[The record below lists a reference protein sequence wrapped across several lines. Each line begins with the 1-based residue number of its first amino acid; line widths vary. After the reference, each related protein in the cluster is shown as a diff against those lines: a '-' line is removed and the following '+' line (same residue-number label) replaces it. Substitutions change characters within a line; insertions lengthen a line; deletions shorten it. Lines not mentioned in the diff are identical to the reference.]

1 MQYGHF
7 LSIGHL
13 GQCPVLP
20 AQPLIHPR
28 AKSRNPLSRPAL
40 RGGVARPG
48 VLATPGLYPALKPT
62 PRFSSAQAP
71 YSSLCRLRQS
81 SLISLRLLS
90 SPRPLRWVVGWFS
103 PHGRNTAFSCLRVH
117 GCFPIPKRPH
127 SGQQAV
133 TRSFPAPAGVLPPA
147 GARRPAPVLPAGWHS
162 GHQSPLRWAGG

>member
-62 PRFSSAQAP
+62 PRFSSAAH
-71 YSSLCRLRQS
+71 SFRCA
-81 SLISLRLLS
+81 S
-90 SPRPLRWVVGWFS
+90 SPAHDRCAGSWAGFRHTAEIRRS
-103 PHGRNTAFSCLRVH
+103 PACGYTDAS
-117 GCFPIPKRPH
+117 PASKRPH
-127 SGQQAV
+127 SGPQAV
-133 TRSFPAPAGVLPPA
+133 TRGFPALAGVSPPA
-147 GARRPAPVLPAGWHS
+147 GARRPVPVLPAGWHS
-162 GHQSPLRWAGG
+162 GHRSPLRWAGG

>member
-117 GCFPIPKRPH
+117 GCFPGLQKATQRPTGGH
-127 SGQQAV
+127 AGLSCSR
-133 TRSFPAPAGVLPPA
+133 RSFAT
-147 GARRPAPVLPAGWHS
+147 
-162 GHQSPLRWAGG
+162 RWRSVASSSSASWLA